1 MKILQSVTVKQVLT
15 EKTRKS
21 ISERY
26 RQEIEQLEKEVQQLH
41 FEERKQLKN
50 HPSGSE
56 IKRFFRKEVTNKLE
70 KQKTIEFQLNQL
82 HILPLGTE
90 IKEQEVMAVVDVQVG
105 QAWENTNKSIIV
117 KDGIVVDIR

>member
-15 EKTRKS
+15 EATRKS
-21 ISERY
+21 ISNRY
-26 RQEIEQLEKEVQQLH
+26 MEEIQQLEKEVQQLH
-41 FEERKQLKN
+41 FEEKKQLKN
-50 HPSGSE
+50 HPSGTE
-56 IKRFFRKEVTNKLE
+56 IKKFFRKEVTNKLE

-105 QAWENTNKSIIV
+105 QAWESTNKTIIV